1 MSTSTILLLLSFIL
15 IFSLLL
21 TRVFKYMGLNLPD
34 VTVYLITGILV
45 GPFIIGS
52 LGIRGIG
59 FASME
64 EVEGMKIIS
73 TLALGFIA
81 FSIGNE
87 FKLKEL
93 KQIGKKA
100 TIIGIAQA
108 LVATIIVDIVLLV
121 VHFTTNII
129 SIPTAITLG
138 AIASA
143 TAPAATLMVVR
154 QYKAKGK
161 ITDLLLPI
169 VALDDAV
176 GLVIFAIS
184 FGIAQAFIS
193 NELNMIS
200 IIVNPLIE
208 IVGSLVLGFVLG
220 CLLSQIEKLFYS
232 NRNRVA
238 LSIGFVALSI
248 ALASQECEIGEV
260 TIGFSSLLVNMML
273 GSTLCNLCV
282 RADDIMERCEKWTT
296 PLYALFFILSGAEL
310 DLSIFTNAAMVMIG
324 VTYIVSRCI
333 GKYVG
338 AALSAKVTGC
348 EPEVIKYLGIT
359 LFPQAG
365 VALGMCNTAAALGG
379 NDAVVI
385 RNVVLFGV
393 MIYELVG
400 PTLTKMSLEKA
411 GEIVSKP
418 KEKESHERFAK

>member
-21 TRVFKYMGLNLPD
+21 TRLFKYLGLNLPD
-34 VTVYLITGILV
+34 VTVYLISGILV

-52 LGIRGIG
+52 LNINGIG
-59 FASME
+59 FNSIE
-64 EVEGMKIIS
+64 EVEAMKIIS

-108 LVATIIVDIVLLV
+108 LVASLIVDAVLLAI
-121 VHFTTNII
+121 HFTTGII
-129 SIPTAITLG
+129 SIPAAITLG

-176 GLVIFAIS
+176 GLIIFAIS
-184 FGIAQAFIS
+184 FGIAQAFTS
-193 NELNMIS
+193 NELNLIS

-208 IVGSLVLGFVLG
+208 IIGSLLLGLLLG
-220 CLLSQIEKLFYS
+220 IVLSQIEKLFYS

-248 ALASQECEIGEV
+248 ALASQEFEIGEV
-260 TIGFSSLLVNMML
+260 TIGFSTLLVNMML

-296 PLYALFFILSGAEL
+296 PLYALFFIISGAEL
-310 DLSIFTNAAMVMIG
+310 DLSIFTNASMVMIG
-324 VTYIVSRCI
+324 ITYIISRCI
-333 GKYVG
+333 GKYIGSAV
-338 AALSAKVTGC
+338 SAKLTGC
-348 EPEVIKYLGIT
+348 EPEVVKFLGIT

-365 VALGMCNTAAALGG
+365 VALGMCSTAAVLGG
-379 NDAVVI
+379 MDATVI

-393 MIYELVG
+393 MIYELIG

-418 KEKESHERFAK
+418 KEKESHDRFSK